1 MMSTRLPVLLGLTAL
16 SGCGSLLE
24 TTIPS
29 PQAYVL
35 RLPPRTPAAAAL
47 TSGSVRVQRP
57 EAGPGLDSDRIALLR
72 SDQRF
77 DFYAAARWA
86 APAPD
91 IVASVL
97 VEQLRGSGMFSA
109 VFDDSAPYL
118 PRFNLRCGLSR
129 FESDY
134 TSEGRGSGGGAPTV
148 QVALDCTF
156 GRSRDRTLLGNFTAR
171 GSAKASDDKLGAVVA
186 AFESATAAAV
196 EELER
201 NIAEALAA
209 DSANSTTR

>member
-1 MMSTRLPVLLGLTAL
+1 MMSSRLPVLLGLTAL

-24 TTIPS
+24 TTIPA

-35 RLPPRTPAAAAL
+35 RLPARTAPATPAP
-47 TSGSVRVQRP
+47 TGGSVRVQRP
-57 EAGPGLDSDRIALLR
+57 EAGPGLESDRIALLR

-91 IVASVL
+91 IVESVL

-109 VFDDSAPYL
+109 VFDDSSPHPPHY
-118 PRFNLRCGLSR
+118 NLRCGLSR

-134 TSEGRGSGGGAPTV
+134 TKGGGEPTV

-156 GRSRDRTLLGNFTAR
+156 GRNRDRALLGNFTAR

-186 AFESATAAAV
+186 AFESATATAV
-196 EELER
+196 GELEKHA
-201 NIAEALAA
+201 AEALAA
-209 DSANSTTR
+209 DSASTATR

>member
-1 MMSTRLPVLLGLTAL
+1 MKTRLALLAGGISVLC
-16 SGCGSLLE
+16 GCGGLLE
-24 TTIPS
+24 TTIPA

-35 RLPPRTPAAAAL
+35 RLPTRTPAAAAT

-57 EAGPGLDSDRIALLR
+57 EAGPGLDSNRIALLR

-77 DFYAAARWA
+77 DFYAATLWA

-97 VEQLRGSGMFSA
+97 VDQLRGSGLFSA
-109 VFDDSAPYL
+109 VFDDSAPYP
-118 PRFNLRCGLSR
+118 PRFNLRCGLGR

-134 TSEGRGSGGGAPTV
+134 TLGGGAPTV

-171 GSAKASDDKLGAVVA
+171 GSAKASEDKLGAVVA

-196 EELER
+196 GELEK

-209 DSANSTTR
+209 DSANPATR

>member
-1 MMSTRLPVLLGLTAL
+1 MMSPRLPVLLGLTAL

-24 TTIPS
+24 TTLPA

-35 RLPPRTPAAAAL
+35 RLPARSAPATPVPPG
-47 TSGSVRVQRP
+47 GSVRVLRP
-57 EAGPGLDSDRIALLR
+57 EAGPGLESDRIALLR

-97 VEQLRGSGMFSA
+97 VERLRGAAMFSA
-109 VFDDSAPYL
+109 VFDDSSPY
-118 PRFNLRCGLSR
+118 PPNYNLRCGLSR

-134 TSEGRGSGGGAPTV
+134 TSGGEPTV
-148 QVALDCTF
+148 HVVLDCTF
-156 GRSRDRTLLGNFTAR
+156 GRHRDRALLGNFTAR

-186 AFESATAAAV
+186 AF
-196 EELER
+196 
-201 NIAEALAA
+201 
-209 DSANSTTR
+209 

>member
-1 MMSTRLPVLLGLTAL
+1 MKTRLALLAGGIALL
-16 SGCGSLLE
+16 SGCGGLLE
-24 TTIPS
+24 TTIPA

-35 RLPPRTPAAAAL
+35 RLPTRTPAAPAP

-72 SDQRF
+72 TDQRF
-77 DFYAAARWA
+77 DFYAATRWA

-97 VEQLRGSGMFSA
+97 VEQLRGSGLFSA

-134 TSEGRGSGGGAPTV
+134 TAGGGAPTV

-196 EELER
+196 AELEK

-209 DSANSTTR
+209 DSANPATR

>member
-24 TTIPS
+24 TTIPA

-35 RLPPRTPAAAAL
+35 RLPARSAAATPAP
-47 TSGSVRVQRP
+47 TGGSVRVQRP
-57 EAGPGLDSDRIALLR
+57 EAGPGLESDRIALLR

-97 VEQLRGSGMFSA
+97 VDQLRGSGMFSA

-134 TSEGRGSGGGAPTV
+134 TPGGGAPTV

-186 AFESATAAAV
+186 AFETATAAAV
-196 EELER
+196 GELEK

-209 DSANSTTR
+209 DSANPTTR